1 MRRLCFIIVF
11 IAVISLISSCEEENA
26 FQVIDELTVE
36 AYLHADSTAQSIF
49 FGKVI
54 PLDSSTTLP
63 LDEELSPVI
72 IDEEG
77 NTFPLRPSEENE
89 WYENP
94 ALILQSG
101 STYQLEVVY
110 NNKVVTGSTYIPET
124 PTEGELSIYEIRRT
138 QINDFEDIF
147 NQEQGDPVEVRWEA
161 VSDTYYFVSVQ
172 NIELDPTPINT
183 LFEEEDIEF
192 DREGFTT
199 EPFIGDRYA
208 ITPFDISHF
217 GTHKVTIF
225 RVNPEYVLL
234 YEDPSNGAAG
244 LNEIRTNVEN
254 GFGIFT
260 GINSTTLYFEVT
272 QL

>member
-1 MRRLCFIIVF
+1 NVF
-11 IAVISLISSCEEENA
+11 QI
-26 FQVIDELTVE
+26 IDELTIE
-36 AYLHADSTAQSIF
+36 AYLHADSTAQYIF
-49 FGKVI
+49 FGKVV
-54 PLDSSTTLP
+54 PLDSLITP

-72 IDEEG
+72 VDGEG
-77 NTFPLRPSEENE
+77 NIFPLQPTGEDGR
-89 WYENP
+89 YENSV
-94 ALILQSG
+94 LTLQSE
-101 STYQLEVVY
+101 STYQLEVEY
-110 NNKVVTGSTYIPET
+110 NGKMVTASTYIPEA
-124 PTEGELSIYEIRRT
+124 PARGELSVYEIQRT

-161 VSDTYYFVSVQ
+161 APDTYYFVSVK
-172 NIELDPTPINT
+172 NIELDPNPINT
-183 LFEEEDIEF
+183 LFEEEDIGIV
-192 DREGFTT
+192 REGFTT

-208 ITPFDISHF
+208 ITPFDITHF
-217 GTHKVTIF
+217 GTHEVTIY

-260 GINSTTLYFEVT
+260 GINSTTLYLEVE